1 MRSRPPLLFYCQHSL
16 GLGHLARS
24 LALCGALAVDFRVTL
39 LSGGRLPSSSTVPD
53 GVEVVELPALALAPD
68 GELVSED
75 PRLTVE
81 LARAQ
86 RTEAILAA
94 VRSTRPAALVIEL
107 FPFGRRKFAAELT
120 AMLEE
125 AQRPGGSRPLV
136 ACSVRDILVSRGDA
150 QRRHDERACRLAN
163 RWFDLILVH
172 SDPGLARLEDS
183 FDPPVALEVPV
194 HHTGFVLP
202 PGPIRAVAGSAGAV
216 VVSAGGGRV
225 GNSLLRTAV
234 DAHGLLAGRAM
245 KVIAGPF
252 LPADE
257 WRSLR
262 AAARGRDGLEL
273 VRSVPSLEAELRTAS
288 AAVSQCGY
296 NTALE
301 ILRSRVPALVV
312 PFAKPGEDEQ
322 TRRARRLVSLGA
334 VRMLEERRLDPGLL
348 AAEIEALDGFRPRA
362 PRVAL
367 DGAHNSAQLLRGL
380 VGARVAA

>member
-1 MRSRPPLLFYCQHSL
+1 MTSRPPLLFYCQHSL

-24 LALCGALAVDFRVTL
+24 LALCGALAAEFRVTL
-39 LSGGRLPSSSTVPD
+39 LSGGRLPSSTVVPD
-53 GVEVVELPALALAPD
+53 GVEVIELPALALAPD
-68 GELVSED
+68 GGLVSED

-81 LARAQ
+81 LARA
-86 RTEAILAA
+86 RRIEAILAA
-94 VRSTRPAALVIEL
+94 VRTRRPAALVVEL
-107 FPFGRRKFAAELT
+107 FPFGRRKFAAELI

-125 AQRPGGSRPLV
+125 AQRPGGSAPLV

-183 FDPPVALEVPV
+183 FNPPVALDVPV

-202 PGPIRAVAGSAGAV
+202 PEPIGAVAGSPGAV

-225 GNSLLRTAV
+225 GNALLRAAV
-234 DAHGLLAGRAM
+234 DAHGRLAGRPM

-252 LPADE
+252 LPDDD
-257 WRSLR
+257 WRALQL
-262 AAARGRDGLEL
+262 AAHDREGLEL
-273 VRSVPSLEAELRTAS
+273 VRSVASLEAELRTAS

-348 AAEIEALDGFRPRA
+348 AAEIEALGRFRPST
-362 PRVAL
+362 PRIAL
-367 DGAHNSAQLLRGL
+367 DGARNSARLLRGL
-380 VGARVAA
+380 IGARVAA